1 MSLFRAVATVGS
13 FTLLS
18 RLTGFAR
25 DILIAGYLGA
35 GSVADAFFVAFKFPN
50 LFRRLFAEGA
60 VAAAFVPLY
69 STTLEQEGEA
79 EAHSFAR
86 RAFTVLG
93 LVLAVFVGLMEV
105 AMPIAIYAFAP
116 GFEAVPGK
124 LELAEELTRITF
136 PYLLLISLCSLL
148 SGVLNSLGRFA
159 AAAAAPVLLNLG
171 MIAGLL
177 GLQHVTETPG
187 HALAI
192 AVTATGV
199 VQLAWLWVACRRAG
213 VRIFFVR
220 PTITPRIKLLA
231 KRILPVAFGAGLY
244 QISLLVDTI
253 LASLVSDGAVSYLY
267 YADRVTQLPLGVV
280 GVAMGTA
287 LLPLLSR
294 QIAAGNLEAA
304 HYNQNRGI
312 EVSLLLTLPAMT
324 GLIVIA
330 TPIVI
335 ALFQRGAFGT
345 AEAEATAGALA
356 AFALGLPAYVL
367 VKVLTPGF
375 FARHD
380 TRTPVWCAG
389 IAMVVNV
396 VLNLILMQTMGHVGI
411 ALATG
416 IAAWVNAVGLAVVL
430 QRRGHLAL
438 DARARSRLPRIVVA
452 SAIMAVAL
460 YAAQTWALPA
470 LPTDGG
476 LIGELSAVGIL
487 VALVA
492 VGAGSYAAAAFALR
506 ATTVSDFKSMLRPR
520 RAAAATQA
528 PPAP

>member
-1 MSLFRAVATVGS
+1 MSLFRAVATVGG

-18 RLTGFAR
+18 RFTGFAR
-25 DILIAGYLGA
+25 DILIAGFLGA
-35 GSVADAFFVAFKFPN
+35 GTVADAFFVAFKFPN

-60 VAAAFVPLY
+60 MAAAFVPLY
-69 STTLEQEGEA
+69 STTLEQDGEA

-93 LVLAVFVGLMEV
+93 LVLALFVGVMEL
-105 AMPIAIYAFAP
+105 AMPLAIYVFAP

-136 PYLLLISLCSLL
+136 PYLLLVSLCALL

-159 AAAAAPVLLNLG
+159 AAAATPVLLNLC
-171 MIAGLL
+171 MMAGIV
-177 GLQHVTETPG
+177 GLTAYTETPG

-192 AVTATGV
+192 SVTIAGG
-199 VQLAWLWVACRRAG
+199 VQLAWLWIACRKAG

-244 QISLLVDTI
+244 QISLLIDTI

-267 YADRVTQLPLGVV
+267 YADRINQLPLGVV

-294 QIAAGNLEAA
+294 QIAAGSLEAA

-312 EVSLLLTLPAMT
+312 EVSLLLALPAMT
-324 GLIVIA
+324 GLVVIA
-330 TPIVI
+330 EPIVV
-335 ALFQRGAFGT
+335 ALFQRGAFGIV
-345 AEAEATAGALA
+345 EAEATAAALA
-356 AFALGLPAYVL
+356 AFAVGMPAYVL

-380 TRTPVWCAG
+380 TKTPVWCAG
-389 IAMVVNV
+389 AAMVVNV
-396 VLNLILMQTMGHVGI
+396 VLNLILMQVMGHVGI

-416 IAAWVNAVGLAVVL
+416 IAAWVNAVALAVIL
-430 QRRGHLAL
+430 ARRDHLRL
-438 DARARSRLPRIVVA
+438 DARARSRLPRIVAA
-452 SAIMAVAL
+452 SAVMGAGL
-460 YAAQTWALPA
+460 YAARTWLLPG
-470 LPTDGG
+470 LPTGG
-476 LIGELSAVGIL
+476 GWIGELGAVGIL
-487 VALVA
+487 VTLLLIGAATYA
-492 VGAGSYAAAAFALR
+492 VAAFALR
-506 ATTVSDFKSMLRPR
+506 ATSVADFKAMLRPR
-520 RAAAATQA
+520 RAT
-528 PPAP
+528 